1 MTYLPGLMTS
11 VQATPANSAAA
22 AAALVR
28 QDNSVYFQA
37 FSMDPTAFAASS
49 ANFFDKLKKQ
59 ASAKEGY
66 NQYQYLQALVRQS
79 GLSKGTGPIGQTD
92 PKDLAAIKNVFQ
104 SAYLDGVEW
113 QTWLERYAQSP
124 YASAEGG
131 PKFSKEV
138 STALQYID
146 KTDAEN
152 ILSKSYYEAFGV
164 MPSDAQI
171 GKFKSKFNT
180 EAQRQMAETT
190 TTRTSSGTG
199 TASTSAKSKTVTS
212 GMGFTT
218 AEQQQFI
225 ADYLKTNY
233 KITGK
238 EETGTAA
245 TIIKDI
251 KRAYAD
257 NLLPEPPMEEIL
269 AFAADAVGTGDAA
282 MYKQKVDGKI
292 QSIRNTA
299 AGFYPS
305 LKEGLATGSDV
316 ASTADALAAAFNQY
330 LGTSITRGDDRIK
343 AMINYNDGKT
353 VRVMNADEQLRYIKS
368 QAEYKTSDKGRAEG
382 MQIANA
388 LENGLR

>member
-1 MTYLPGLMTS
+1 MTS
-11 VQATPANSAAA
+11 VQATPATSASNAA
-22 AAALVR
+22 SLIRA
-28 QDNSVYFQA
+28 DNGVYFQA
-37 FSMDPTAFAASS
+37 FSMDATAFAASS
-49 ANFFDKLKKQ
+49 ANFFDTLKSQQSSKQ
-59 ASAKEGY
+59 GY

-92 PKDLAAIKNVFQ
+92 PQDLSAIKNVFQ
-104 SAYLDGVEW
+104 SAYLDGVDW

-124 YASAEGG
+124 YASASGG

-152 ILSKSYYEAFGV
+152 ILSKSYYEAFGI
-164 MPSDAQI
+164 MPTTQQI
-171 GKFKSKFNT
+171 ANFKNKFNT
-180 EAQRQMAETT
+180 EAQRQLAQTT
-190 TTRTSSGTG
+190 TTRTTSGT
-199 TASTSAKSKTVTS
+199 ADSTSAKSKTVTS

-225 ADYLKTNY
+225 ADYLKQNY

-238 EETGTAA
+238 EQTGTVS

-257 NLLPEPPMEEIL
+257 NLLPEPPMEEIIS
-269 AFAADAVGTGDAA
+269 FAADVVGTGDATV
-282 MYKQKVDGKI
+282 YKQKVDGKI

-305 LKEGLATGSDV
+305 LKDGLSTGGDV
-316 ASTADALAAAFNQY
+316 ASTADALAGAFNQY
-330 LGTSITRGDDRIK
+330 LGTNIARNDDRIK

-353 VRVMNADEQLRYIKS
+353 IRVMNAAEQLRYIES
-368 QAEYKTSDKGRAEG
+368 QPEFQTSDKGRAKG
-382 MQIANA
+382 MSIAQA
-388 LENGLR
+388 LENGLK